1 LIITRDG
8 DKMSI
13 RLVEHLSIKG
23 FAFIL
28 LTLFLVSCGS
38 ATVGSIVGTYVVPSE
53 DSRPARFTFYDDGT
67 YGFSA
72 PPGLMNYHPYSAGKW
87 YRTEDSLFVA
97 SDKRDELLVQ
107 EGKSDS
113 DSIQFWVSV
122 EGDLWDYEVVL
133 VVWNDGRRLIKT
145 DTNGF
150 GSCPRQP
157 IDSMTIAYLGG
168 EVYLSPQ
175 RSYQYII
182 SH

>member
-1 LIITRDG
+1 
-8 DKMSI
+8 MSI
-13 RLVEHLSIKG
+13 RSVEHLSIKG

-28 LTLFLVSCGS
+28 LALFLVSCGS
-38 ATVGSIVGTYVVPSE
+38 ANVGSIVGTYIVPSE

-67 YGFSA
+67 YKFSA
-72 PPGLMNYHPYSAGKW
+72 PRGLMNWGPPYSAGKW
-87 YRTEDSLFVA
+87 YRTADSLFVT
-97 SDKRDELLVQ
+97 SDKQDELLVQ

-122 EGDLWDYEVVL
+122 EGDLWDYKVAL
-133 VVWNDGRRLIKT
+133 GIWNDGGRLVKT

-157 IDSMTIAYLGG
+157 IDSITIGYLGG
-168 EVYLSPQ
+168 EGYLSPQ
-175 RSYQYII
+175 RFYQYII